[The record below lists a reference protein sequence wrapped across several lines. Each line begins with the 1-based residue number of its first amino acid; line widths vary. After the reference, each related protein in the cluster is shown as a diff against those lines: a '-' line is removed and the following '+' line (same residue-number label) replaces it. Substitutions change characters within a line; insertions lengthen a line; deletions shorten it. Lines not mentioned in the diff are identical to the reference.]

1 MIVTPAAGWILDLNF
16 AAEDKYSVLFSIYCA
31 IKLSSA
37 LVTLQLDLT
46 FKKKSSL
53 VLRHLVASLGKK
65 SILRFLLVYTVLG
78 AVWGLLETHLY
89 LYLDHLAISKQ
100 NIGLSQSLATLTGNQ

>member
-16 AAEDKYSVLFSIYCA
+16 ASEDKYFVLFVIYCG
-31 IKLSSA
+31 IKLASA

-53 VLRHLVASLGKK
+53 VLRHLVASLLTQK
-65 SILRFLLVYTVLG
+65 SILR
-78 AVWGLLETHLY
+78 
-89 LYLDHLAISKQ
+89 
-100 NIGLSQSLATLTGNQ
+100 